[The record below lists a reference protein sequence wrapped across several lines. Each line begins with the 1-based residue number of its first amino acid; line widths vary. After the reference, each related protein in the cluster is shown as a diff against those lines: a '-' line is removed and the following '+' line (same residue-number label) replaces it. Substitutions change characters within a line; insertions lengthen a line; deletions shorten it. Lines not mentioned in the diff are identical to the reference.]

1 MSDRR
6 TDRRTDRRI
15 DRLAYRL
22 PGRAR
27 HSRTRRS
34 RALPGR
40 ARSGRASQG
49 RTPYGRAFA
58 TGRLPAAAVWAV
70 LLLGLW
76 LWGREATDVRHG
88 LSAPATGDAAALGRL
103 SGASELPPPARP
115 LTGARPQRLDIPGL
129 GVQAPV
135 VARGLDA
142 RGAPAP
148 PPFDQPGVVG
158 WYAAGAKPGAA
169 GTALMVGH
177 VDTETRPAVFHR
189 ISSLDPGETVRVIR
203 DDGRV
208 AEFTVD
214 DVRVLSREDF
224 DARLAY
230 GPHVPGRAE
239 LRLITCGGTF
249 DRASR
254 SYTANV
260 IVSAYLTGTG
270 L

>member
-1 MSDRR
+1 MSDRFA
-6 TDRRTDRRI
+6 D
-15 DRLAYRL
+15 
-22 PGRAR
+22 PEGGRAPR
-27 HSRTRRS
+27 GRRS
-34 RALPGR
+34 G
-40 ARSGRASQG
+40 
-49 RTPYGRAFA
+49 
-58 TGRLPAAAVWAV
+58 TGRLLTGVTWAV

-76 LWGREATDVRHG
+76 LWGREVTGVRHG
-88 LSAPATGDAAALGRL
+88 LSAPATGDLAAVGPPR
-103 SGASELPPPARP
+103 GAAELPPAVKP
-115 LTGARPQRLDIPGL
+115 LAGARPQRLDIPGL

-142 RGAPAP
+142 RGALDP

-158 WYAAGAKPGAA
+158 WYAAGAQPGAA

-177 VDTETRPAVFHR
+177 VDTDTRPAVFFR
-189 ISSLDPGETVRVIR
+189 ISSLRPGETVRVIR

-214 DVRVLSREDF
+214 DVRTLTREDF

-230 GPHVPGRAE
+230 GPREPGRAE
-239 LRLITCGGTF
+239 LRLVTCGGTF